1 MDRRRLPM
9 KRLMAIT
16 VVVLCLLSAV
26 YSWAAASSSN
36 MFKLHMHQ
44 IFDSYNNA
52 RISFSLGK
60 FDITNIYLKYMQES
74 IDSAKKYMPDK
85 NRDGTKLDKELF
97 TKRIDKLKES
107 VSSFKFINEVNFRDP
122 LLTETLSKDISNMC
136 VTCHKEVKKDHL
148 FKLPKRTTLFGEY
161 MHKAAENL
169 DLTLAMSEDESLSD
183 KAQEHFQLV
192 NYYIDLLAPI
202 FPESGPSGVIMDK
215 ELFQK
220 RLVEIKESLKR
231 EGKTLT
237 TADLKQSIKL
247 INDLCVTCHD
257 SDRIK

>member
-1 MDRRRLPM
+1 
-9 KRLMAIT
+9 MAIT

-36 MFKLHMHQ
+36 MFKFHMHQ

-52 RISFSLGK
+52 KISFSLK
-60 FDITNIYLKYMQES
+60 QFDITNIYLKDMQES

-97 TKRIDKLKES
+97 TKRMDKLKKDA
-107 VSSFKFINEVNFRDP
+107 SSLKFINEVKYRDP
-122 LLTETLSKDISNMC
+122 LLTGVLSRDISNMC
-136 VTCHKEVKKDHL
+136 VTCHKEVKMDYL

-169 DLTLAMSEDESLSD
+169 DLALAMSEDENLSD

-192 NYYIDLLAPI
+192 NYYIGLLAPV
-202 FPESGPSGVIMDK
+202 FPESGPSGTIMDK

-220 RLVEIKESLKR
+220 RLAEIKKSLKK

-237 TADLKQSIKL
+237 TADLKQSIKS
-247 INDLCVTCHD
+247 INDLCVTCHK
-257 SDRIK
+257 SERIK

>member
-1 MDRRRLPM
+1 M
-9 KRLMAIT
+9 KKLMTITLVAICFFT
-16 VVVLCLLSAV
+16 AV

-36 MFKLHMHQ
+36 TFKFHMHR

-60 FDITNIYLKYMQES
+60 FEITNIYLKHLQES

-97 TKRIDKLKES
+97 TKRMEKLRKDA
-107 VSSFKFINEVNFRDP
+107 SSLKFINEVKYRDP
-122 LLTETLSKDISNMC
+122 LLTGFLSRDISNMC
-136 VTCHKEVKKDHL
+136 VTCHKEVKKDPL
-148 FKLPKRTTLFGEY
+148 LTLPKRTTLFGEY

-169 DLTLAMSEDESLSD
+169 DLALAMSEDESLSD

-192 NYYIDLLAPI
+192 NYYIGLLAPI

-220 RLVEIKESLKR
+220 RLAEIKKSLKK

-237 TADLKQSIKL
+237 TTGLKQSIKS
-247 INDLCVTCHD
+247 INELCVTCHGQRD
-257 SDRIK
+257 

>member
-1 MDRRRLPM
+1 M
-9 KRLMAIT
+9 KRLMTIT
-16 VVVLCLLSAV
+16 LVTICFFTAV

-36 MFKLHMHQ
+36 TFKFHMHQ

-52 RISFSLGK
+52 RISFSLRK
-60 FDITNIYLKYMQES
+60 FDITNIYLKHLQES
-74 IDSAKKYMPDK
+74 IDSAKKHMPDK

-97 TKRIDKLKES
+97 TKRMEKLKKD
-107 VSSFKFINEVNFRDP
+107 VSSLKFINEVKYRDP
-122 LLTETLSKDISNMC
+122 LLTEFLSKDISNMC
-136 VTCHKEVKKDHL
+136 VTCHKEVKKDPL
-148 FKLPKRTTLFGEY
+148 LKLPKRTTLFGEY

-169 DLTLAMSEDESLSD
+169 DLALAMSEDESLSD

-192 NYYIDLLAPI
+192 NYYIGLLAPI

-220 RLVEIKESLKR
+220 RLAEIKKSLKK

-237 TADLKQSIKL
+237 TADLKQSIKS
-247 INDLCVTCHD
+247 INDLCVTCHGQRD
-257 SDRIK
+257 